1 MPRVPTASYTCSMS
15 DSIVRTVQCAYCLR
29 HSVNVTYETGLD
41 DGGRR
46 VETEVD
52 RGRCST
58 PGCIEAK
65 LPPR

>member
-1 MPRVPTASYTCSMS
+1 MS

-52 RGRCST
+52 RGRCPT